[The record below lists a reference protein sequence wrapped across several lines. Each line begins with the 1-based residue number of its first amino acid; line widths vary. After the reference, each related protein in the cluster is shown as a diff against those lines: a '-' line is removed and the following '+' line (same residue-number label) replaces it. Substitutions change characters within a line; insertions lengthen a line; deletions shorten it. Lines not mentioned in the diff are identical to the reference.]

1 MAHVRKGMPLQMAVN
16 PLSTIHQL
24 RRFSSGLS
32 RNMPVQPFKRT
43 KETTRS
49 VPQRCRGSGIS
60 SRNYSVVEMYP
71 PTSSLSLEAASAP
84 GRVASEPQPV
94 FGAAID
100 LAHEKVEN
108 WTSRAYADV
117 PFRPDFTLFEP
128 VEPLDNICHEKK
140 THHRNVLDLKSRL
153 DTSLSDRLVYLI
165 RDDPD
170 AAEQLRSEIIKNGI
184 TLPINIQ
191 ITSYC
196 FDFLFEAQNI
206 SSYLEWLPLV
216 APCHLQQVS
225 SLDTRP
231 PISISEVHLNHILKS
246 APLELS
252 SILKFLE
259 ILIVKECYSRYLGFA
274 VIKHLVRTQT
284 PATTISATEKIFSAI
299 KKHSSSAELVKSSY
313 DFLVVQLA
321 NQGHLSDALQML
333 HTPPQQSGAS
343 TNSGIARTYPL
354 VYKALADQL
363 ISRIKDDS
371 AQSTWSDELDKLI
384 SRWRADD
391 KPSLSAWLA
400 KKSLCLKSL
409 NLPPLTKQISRKYVR
424 AFSNANAIN
433 PEVCH
438 QISSEKLHQFTSY
451 FRSLFDQ
458 NEHPKFVKA
467 AQLANEIHQIL
478 PLRHSFQILR
488 ENLQKDR
495 VGHYEGTEEQI
506 IKSFVLEPR
515 VPLVDK
521 IMDKTTA
528 RMCPK
533 FTFETRSDIVFLWA
547 HSWMIF
553 YHRSGQ
559 PRRAIQ
565 IFLDYFIPIGCDV
578 KLLHRVRWGPNKNDT
593 QSRARSDE
601 FMSHT
606 NCEKYQKLIHPSVG
620 VLTVLYD
627 SILSICPPKLI
638 PIVFDSFLA
647 QHFHRSSD
655 LSSLTESRLKRRLEP
670 NMGSFRPFVRAHL
683 KAKDVDGA
691 LKVLESMHT
700 HLDKLGDG
708 STAGQDEGGWI
719 DLLEWC
725 AINSPGPQPK
735 TFDPSYQWGDQRKR
749 KIKGWDGKMKEELI
763 YLVLQK
769 FFFFKLH
776 SSPHIRSKGW
786 HHPGNF
792 FENSQASRDLEDG
805 SNDST
810 IGKKIQELK
819 IFRIKNASIESKLNF
834 LVDDH
839 PTTAHRSFLSSSFP
853 SLKLISKLKFAFY
866 LSKNSNGLK
875 VVNQLSNIY
884 K

>member
-1 MAHVRKGMPLQMAVN
+1 
-16 PLSTIHQL
+16 
-24 RRFSSGLS
+24 
-32 RNMPVQPFKRT
+32 
-43 KETTRS
+43 
-49 VPQRCRGSGIS
+49 
-60 SRNYSVVEMYP
+60 
-71 PTSSLSLEAASAP
+71 
-84 GRVASEPQPV
+84 
-94 FGAAID
+94 
-100 LAHEKVEN
+100 
-108 WTSRAYADV
+108 
-117 PFRPDFTLFEP
+117 
-128 VEPLDNICHEKK
+128 
-140 THHRNVLDLKSRL
+140 
-153 DTSLSDRLVYLI
+153 VYLI

-196 FDFLFEAQNI
+196 FDFLFQAQNI

-225 SLDTRP
+225 SLDIRP

-246 APLELS
+246 ASLDLS

-259 ILIVKECYSRYLGFA
+259 IIIVKGCYSKYLGFT

-284 PATTISATEKIFSAI
+284 PATTISATDKIFSTI
-299 KKHSSSAELVKSSY
+299 KKHSSCAELVKSSY

-321 NQGHLSDALQML
+321 NQGHLSEALQML
-333 HTPPQQSGAS
+333 HTPPQQSDPS
-343 TNSGIARTYPL
+343 TNSSSIAKSYPL

-363 ISRIKDDS
+363 ISRVKDDS
-371 AQSTWSDELDKLI
+371 AQSTWSHELDKLI

-391 KPSLSAWLA
+391 KPSLRAWLA

-438 QISSEKLHQFTSY
+438 QISSEKLDQFTSY

-478 PLRHSFQILR
+478 PLRQSFRILR
-488 ENLQKDR
+488 ENLQRDG
-495 VGHYEGTEEQI
+495 VGHCEGTEEQI
-506 IKSFVLEPR
+506 IKSFVLEPP
-515 VPLVDK
+515 VPLADK
-521 IMDKTTA
+521 IMDQTTA

-565 IFLDYFIPIGCDV
+565 VFLDYFIPIGCDV
-578 KLLHRVRWGPNKNDT
+578 KLLNQVRWGPNKNGT

-601 FMSHT
+601 LMSSNT

-647 QHFHRSSD
+647 QHFHRPSD
-655 LSSLTESRLKRRLEP
+655 LSSQTESRLKRRLEP

-683 KAKDVDGA
+683 KAKDVNGA
-691 LKVLESMHT
+691 LQVLESMHT

-749 KIKGWDGKMKEELI
+749 KIKGWDGKMKEDLI

-769 FFFFKLH
+769 FFFFKFH
-776 SSPHIRSKGW
+776 SSSHIRSKDS

-792 FENSQASRDLEDG
+792 FETSQTHHHDLDDG

-810 IGKKIQELK
+810 TGKKMQELK

-834 LVDDH
+834 LVDH

-875 VVNQLSNIY
+875 LVNQLSNLY